1 MAITFWDLNVPERS
15 GLVKLYRDEPL
26 CNMPLVGKK
35 SINRLIE
42 LGLIEESPNT
52 PFGAP
57 IHYRRTPEGERVYE
71 DMWRNNQIPQ

>member
-15 GLVKLYRDEPL
+15 GLVKLYMDEPL

-42 LGLIEESPNT
+42 LGLIEKSPNT
-52 PFGAP
+52 PFGAS

-71 DMWRNNQIPQ
+71 DMWRNNQIPK